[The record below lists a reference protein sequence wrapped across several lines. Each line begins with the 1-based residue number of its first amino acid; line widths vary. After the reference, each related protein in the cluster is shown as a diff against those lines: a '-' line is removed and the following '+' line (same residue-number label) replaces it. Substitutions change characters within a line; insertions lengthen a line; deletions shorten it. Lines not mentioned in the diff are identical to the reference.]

1 MTEAQNFPWLTNNSE
16 TILSKIFLLMYVH
29 SYKKTNCV
37 PKVERTKLPI
47 CMSFSTREATAGL
60 NYMVLDCNFL
70 TLDAFLLF
78 YLESFTK
85 ECS

>member
-1 MTEAQNFPWLTNNSE
+1 MFIHTKRPIVFPKLRE
-16 TILSKIFLLMYVH
+16 LSYPSVCHLVQEKQ
-29 SYKKTNCV
+29 
-37 PKVERTKLPI
+37 
-47 CMSFSTREATAGL
+47 TAGL